1 MSDHAQ
7 NLGGLNTQLTQSA
20 QLQDVRENDAIGDD
34 GEPCAEVVSS
44 LQTVFIQQYGQL
56 VRLARLR
63 VGNAADAEDLVQDA
77 FVAVQRAYGDREGE
91 ELRKL
96 LFTTVR
102 NLTVNYVKSGYV
114 RQRRASLEIGDMQ
127 DDIACGRS
135 VTPER
140 QLMDSQMLDI
150 TEAVIAALP
159 ERAREALRLHRY
171 ERLTYDK
178 IAKRM
183 SVSPRTVKR
192 DIAGALAAIAE
203 GLARAG

>member
-1 MSDHAQ
+1 MSHEM
-7 NLGGLNTQLTQSA
+7 LTSTRDARCRFGARQETEGV
-20 QLQDVRENDAIGDD
+20 LQDVFPR
-34 GEPCAEVVSS
+34 
-44 LQTVFIQQYGQL
+44 QYGQL

-102 NLTVNYVKSGYV
+102 NLTVNYLKSGHV
-114 RQRRASLEIGDMQ
+114 RQRRVSSEIGDIQ
-127 DDIACGRS
+127 DEVACGRG

-140 QLMDSQMLDI
+140 QLIDSQMLDI
-150 TEAVIAALP
+150 ATAVMAALP
-159 ERAREALRLHRY
+159 ERATEALRLHRY
-171 ERLTYDK
+171 ERLTYDE
-178 IAKRM
+178 IAKRL